1 MKRNH
6 RQTSAAKG
14 NIIFSSCQ
22 LQHSPLRS
30 EGNLKMKKKKTL
42 SLVFPYSLRG
52 TFSIFWVFI
61 FARKVAAM
69 AGVGKPI
76 PARKEAGGQRSTRYV
91 YLFFSFFF
99 VFRGRSYSLH
109 IPVHSRICGA
119 RRSGMGG
126 RKIFNLI

>member
-1 MKRNH
+1 MK
-6 RQTSAAKG
+6 
-14 NIIFSSCQ
+14 
-22 LQHSPLRS
+22 
-30 EGNLKMKKKKTL
+30 KKKKTL

-76 PARKEAGGQRSTRYV
+76 PARKEAGGQRSRRYV

-99 VFRGRSYSLH
+99 LFSAVEATPSTFRY
-109 IPVHSRICGA
+109 IPVFV
-119 RRSGMGG
+119 G
-126 RKIFNLI
+126 RGEVAWGEEKYLI